1 MIERILAGPG
11 EEMLKLQLHLD
22 KLAMVSWVDALAPW
36 EVISHLT
43 FRWEVSLDGARRGY
57 EKFMTREL
65 PHLSYFYAEEA
76 NPSRDGYHI
85 HALWS
90 DAKTLYRK
98 EAWAAWFERFGRAR
112 IEPVKSKAD
121 VVSYCAKYVT
131 KERAWWNVK
140 LQWHRVMALNG
151 TPYALAS
158 QCAVEALKK
167 HVDITRV

>member
-98 EAWAAWFERFGRAR
+98 EARSEERRVG
-112 IEPVKSKAD
+112 
-121 VVSYCAKYVT
+121 
-131 KERAWWNVK
+131 KERRSRWS
-140 LQWHRVMALNG
+140 
-151 TPYALAS
+151 P
-158 QCAVEALKK
+158 
-167 HVDITRV
+167 